1 MKRILSFVMVCVS
14 VVCLASCSWS
24 LDDGVG
30 NVTDETSK
38 TELADQPDKEYKHQ
52 SHTSFS
58 GTLMTAKGFLLFKQR
73 SMNGLVTYNPALDTA
88 QFFCYDPSCDH
99 TIKSDCMMQ
108 QLRTSSDFTYYDGY
122 IYLKYAEPYLVNNR
136 IMGLARMSLDG
147 SDLEVI
153 YQIDPKSIMSMKA
166 WNGYLYMLMVENTR
180 IYRYNIATGEVDT
193 MEHDE
198 YSHYN
203 GFAVV
208 DEGIILHCADGKIRL
223 SDHEL
228 RNQVELFPFCRF
240 AYCDGIVYH
249 AVNEKNGDV
258 IASASIFAYDLS
270 AKEDKLLAEF
280 DGSVILTCADPDNAY
295 AFKQKKEKQGGVSRV
310 VGGELYRINRETE
323 ETTTVFSS
331 DKIRVDSMY
340 CIDGQLYAEMYTD
353 GNYDSWLPDNY
364 SKKTSIFG
372 KMIEKDDGMLEF
384 EPFEWILPAR
394 MYE

>member
-1 MKRILSFVMVCVS
+1 MKKII
-14 VVCLASCSWS
+14 CLCCLLLVAQLMCSCSW
-24 LDDGVG
+24 DINDGAGDIVDG
-30 NVTDETSK
+30 TSK
-38 TELADQPDKEYKHQ
+38 TELIDQPDKEYIHQ

-58 GTLMTAKGFLLFKQR
+58 ERIKTAKGFLLFKQQ
-73 SMNGLVTYNPALDTA
+73 SMNALVTYNPALDTA

-99 TIKSDCMMQ
+99 TIKNDCTMQ
-108 QLRTSSDFTYYDGY
+108 NLRTSSDFTYYDGY

-147 SDLEVI
+147 SGLEVI
-153 YQIDPKSIMSMKA
+153 YQIDPKSIVSMKA
-166 WNGYLYMLMVENTR
+166 WNGYLYMLMVEDTR
-180 IYRYNIATGEVDT
+180 IYRYDIASGEVDT
-193 MEHDE
+193 LEHDV

-203 GFAVV
+203 GFAII

-228 RNQVELFPFCRF
+228 KNQEELFPICRF
-240 AYCDGIVYH
+240 VYCDGTIYH
-249 AVNEKNGDV
+249 AINEKNGDA
-258 IASASIFAYDLS
+258 ISAASIYSYDIDT
-270 AKEDKLLAEF
+270 KEDKLLTEF
-280 DGSVILTCADPDNAY
+280 DGSVILMCADPDNAY

-310 VGGELYRINRETE
+310 VGGELYKINRETG

-331 DKIRVDSMY
+331 DIIRVDSMY

-372 KMIEKDDGMLEF
+372 KMIEKDGGMLEF